1 MYSKFLL
8 LFVALSTAT
17 LVSAQNVTPAAPA
30 APMPKAWK
38 KTIGIGLTYS
48 QTNITNPPAGY
59 GQDQIGANAQLNA
72 SLNYDK
78 HKIYW
83 NSVLDW
89 NFGLLRLGTGPISAG
104 SNQKVPFLKSLDQLQ
119 INSIAG
125 YRVSKDSTW
134 SVLVG
139 TNIITQATASYTDPE
154 QKVYGVFLKDIRN
167 SGTNPIQSKFF
178 APAKMLAYVGIGY
191 QPSPKLFFGYSPVT
205 YKAILVLDP
214 AVARLVG
221 AVDAQGLPTKTV
233 HGNPVE
239 IVNGAPVFKRAFNL
253 FGSYLYAQYKDRY
266 AKGRIGFASRLQL
279 YSNYLDHPENIDVY
293 WQNMLDLNIIKGLK
307 LTYQF
312 DVFYDQDVLVAISD
326 KNAPGG
332 LSGKYGQR
340 ASILRQLMLRYVL
353 SF

>member
-8 LFVALSTAT
+8 LFAALSTAA
-17 LVSAQNVTPAAPA
+17 LVSAQNTPS
-30 APMPKAWK
+30 APMPKAWH
-38 KTIGIGLTYS
+38 KTIGIGLTYN
-48 QTNITNPPAGY
+48 QTNITNPPVGY

-83 NSVLDW
+83 ISGLDW
-89 NFGLLRLGTGPISAG
+89 NFGLLRLGAGPVTAG
-104 SNQKVPFLKSLDQLQ
+104 SNQKVPFLKTLDQLQ

-125 YRVSKDSTW
+125 YRISKDSAW
-134 SVLVG
+134 SILVG
-139 TNIITQATASYTDPE
+139 ANTVTQATASYVDPE
-154 QKVYGVFLKDIRN
+154 KKVYGIFLKDIRN
-167 SGTNPIQSKFF
+167 SGTNPIQSKLF
-178 APAKMLAYVGIGY
+178 APARILSYIGIGY
-191 QPSPKLFFGYSPVT
+191 QPSPKLFLGYSPIT
-205 YKAILVLDP
+205 YKAILVLDD

-239 IVNGAPVFKRAFNL
+239 IVNGAPVFKNAFNM

-266 AKGRIGFASRLQL
+266 AKGRIGFSSRLQL

-293 WQNMLDLNIIKGLK
+293 WQNTLDLNIIKGLK

-312 DVFYDQDVLVAISD
+312 DLFYDHDVLVRISD
-326 KNAPGG
+326 KNIPGG

-340 ASILRQLMLRYVL
+340 VAMLRQLMLRYVL